1 MFPACGEGKLE
12 DTPPEPEGLMLVV
25 GAPTMCPDQVPWKI
39 FCTTV
44 LLFQNASLADFQ
56 RVNGAMGAILKKMAV
71 FLKENALRV
80 NHFSDFNVSVPK
92 DEVLVKRVLH

>member
-25 GAPTMCPDQVPWKI
+25 CVATRSLGKSLGGSLGGSLGKF

-44 LLFQNASLADFQ
+44 FLFENASLVDFQ
-56 RVNGAMGAILKKMAV
+56 IRKRGHGGDLEENGS
-71 FLKENALRV
+71 FL
-80 NHFSDFNVSVPK
+80 
-92 DEVLVKRVLH
+92 

>member
-25 GAPTMCPDQVPWKI
+25 CVATMSLGGGPWGGSLGKF

-44 LLFQNASLADFQ
+44 FLFENASLVDFQ
-56 RVNGAMGAILKKMAV
+56 IRKRGHGGDLEENGH
-71 FLKENALRV
+71 FL
-80 NHFSDFNVSVPK
+80 
-92 DEVLVKRVLH
+92 

>member
-25 GAPTMCPDQVPWKI
+25 CVATRCPDQVPRPGPWEN

-44 LLFQNASLADFQ
+44 FLFENASLVDFQ
-56 RVNGAMGAILKKMAV
+56 IRKRGHGGDLDENGC
-71 FLKENALRV
+71 F
-80 NHFSDFNVSVPK
+80 P
-92 DEVLVKRVLH
+92 